1 MEIEG
6 LPRHVAAMLKARQV
20 EVPIDRSRACPVVH
34 PTPAELEDSLDELPW
49 RWVHGVDTTGRPFQL
64 RQYDCPEC
72 HGSGIVNPP
81 PDNGP
86 MGRDG
91 YRPHHIV
98 IHR

>member
-91 YRPHHIV
+91 YRPQHIV